1 MVKIRKGS
9 KTLTVP
15 AGAVRKYTAAGWK
28 LVESS
33 KSDEKQ
39 DSQEK
44 VPSNDKEDK
53 IEDSSDFLGDSEESD
68 EEEYIEVDPE
78 ELAQRPLNTLD
89 REELA
94 ILAEFKGVDTS
105 EITSAKQLRAALRA
119 LE

>member
-15 AGAVRKYTAAGWK
+15 AGAVRKYTLAGWK

-44 VPSNDKEDK
+44 VPSTDKKDE
-53 IEDSSDFLGDSEESD
+53 IEDSNDAVEDSEES
-68 EEEYIEVDPE
+68 EEYIEVDPE
-78 ELAQRPLNTLD
+78 ELAQRPINTLD
-89 REELA
+89 REELV
-94 ILAEFKGVDTS
+94 ILAEFKGIDTS
-105 EITSAKQLRAALRA
+105 EITSTKQLRAALRD